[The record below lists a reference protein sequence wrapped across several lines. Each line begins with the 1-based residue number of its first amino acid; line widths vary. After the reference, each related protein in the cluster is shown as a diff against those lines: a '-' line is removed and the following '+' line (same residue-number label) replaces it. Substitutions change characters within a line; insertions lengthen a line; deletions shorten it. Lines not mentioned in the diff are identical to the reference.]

1 MSIVIELSAIDRI
14 VGLLDVDS
22 FVEIGAMVHARNTDF
37 NMADRETPADGVI
50 TGYGTIE
57 GKLVY
62 IYSQD
67 VNVLQGSV
75 GEMHAKK
82 IVRLYDMA
90 LKMGSPVIGLIDCA
104 GMRLQEASDALNA
117 FGELYRKQAM
127 ASGVIPQIHGIF
139 GKCGGGMA
147 VMTALADFTFAVKG
161 QGELFVHSPNVL
173 EGNHRDRCDTA
184 SSVYQSE
191 MTGLLDDVGEDE
203 RDVLDKIRRLVGI
216 LPSNNKEDAVG
227 MTENAD
233 DLNRENPSLGSTL
246 DSRYILEDISDNHE
260 FFEIKKN
267 YGREMVIGFISLNGN
282 TVGAVANREEV
293 LGEAGE
299 VTGKMEPVLTTEGGE
314 KAAGFIRFCDAFS
327 IPVLTLVNVRGFKAT
342 VAEEKRIAGVCAKLT
357 YAYASATV
365 PKVSVIIG
373 KAYGSAYLSMGS
385 GHIGADMVYAWP
397 TARIGMMDSESAVK
411 IIYDDEIGQS
421 ENKNEFI
428 AEKREIYDRLQ
439 NSPES
444 AASRG
449 YVDGIIEPGTTRKRV
464 IAAFEMLMTKR
475 ETEPDRKH
483 GTV

>member
-1 MSIVIELSAIDRI
+1 MSIVIELPAIDRI

-161 QGELFVHSPNVL
+161 QGNCLSIHQMFSKEIT
-173 EGNHRDRCDTA
+173 GNA
-184 SSVYQSE
+184 V
-191 MTGLLDDVGEDE
+191 
-203 RDVLDKIRRLVGI
+203 IRHQV
-216 LPSNNKEDAVG
+216 
-227 MTENAD
+227 
-233 DLNRENPSLGSTL
+233 
-246 DSRYILEDISDNHE
+246 
-260 FFEIKKN
+260 
-267 YGREMVIGFISLNGN
+267 
-282 TVGAVANREEV
+282 
-293 LGEAGE
+293 
-299 VTGKMEPVLTTEGGE
+299 
-314 KAAGFIRFCDAFS
+314 FIR
-327 IPVLTLVNVRGFKAT
+327 VR
-342 VAEEKRIAGVCAKLT
+342 
-357 YAYASATV
+357 
-365 PKVSVIIG
+365 
-373 KAYGSAYLSMGS
+373 
-385 GHIGADMVYAWP
+385 
-397 TARIGMMDSESAVK
+397 
-411 IIYDDEIGQS
+411 
-421 ENKNEFI
+421 
-428 AEKREIYDRLQ
+428 
-439 NSPES
+439 
-444 AASRG
+444 
-449 YVDGIIEPGTTRKRV
+449 
-464 IAAFEMLMTKR
+464 
-475 ETEPDRKH
+475 
-483 GTV
+483 